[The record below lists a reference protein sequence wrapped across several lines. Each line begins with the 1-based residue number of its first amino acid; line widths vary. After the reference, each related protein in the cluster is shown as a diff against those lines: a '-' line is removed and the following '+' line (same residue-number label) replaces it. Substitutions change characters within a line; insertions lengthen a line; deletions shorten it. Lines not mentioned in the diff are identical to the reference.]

1 MTNIEGFIGHRQHIS
16 GNLSL
21 DHYWIVLLRYSQL
34 LLPVQVV
41 LLCMDFVL
49 NECLHNTKLPVRYI
63 SCEVYESLG
72 LNCFRVVSERC
83 EFRTNRNCSLTLRL
97 GRVNKLS
104 LNRRDSRAVRFGLQK
119 VPALFLRKT
128 NIEYKTLCSTGAMH
142 KTQLATFEESELGE
156 GAW

>member
-1 MTNIEGFIGHRQHIS
+1 M
-16 GNLSL
+16 
-21 DHYWIVLLRYSQL
+21 LRYSQL

-72 LNCFRVVSERC
+72 LNCLGVVSERC

-104 LNRRDSRAVRFGLQK
+104 LNRRDSRALRFGLQK
-119 VPALFLRKT
+119 VPALFLQRT
-128 NIEYKTLCSTGAMH
+128 NIEYKTLYLTGARNE
-142 KTQLATFEESELGE
+142 TQLATFGESELGE
-156 GAW
+156 GAL